1 MLYIKSL
8 VYRSIYNK
16 KKGTLRIRK
25 IVLGCINWL
34 DEGSYL
40 VSNELI
46 DSKRNH
52 SRHSECE
59 KHSPRVYKLAGQIS
73 ETTAN
78 WDTQNVNIVL
88 GCINWLDE

>member
-8 VYRSIYNK
+8 VYRSIYHK

-46 DSKRNH
+46 D
-52 SRHSECE
+52 
-59 KHSPRVYKLAGQIS
+59 
-73 ETTAN
+73 
-78 WDTQNVNIVL
+78 
-88 GCINWLDE
+88 